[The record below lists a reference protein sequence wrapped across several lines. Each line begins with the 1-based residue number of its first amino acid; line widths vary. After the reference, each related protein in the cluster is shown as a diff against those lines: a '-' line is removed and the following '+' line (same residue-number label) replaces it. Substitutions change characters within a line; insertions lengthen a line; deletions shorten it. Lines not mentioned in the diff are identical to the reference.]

1 MGTPLRIFVSEEEAE
16 ADRLE
21 SLARQLREEL
31 LLEADGVEDVV
42 PLAGGAA
49 PPGARAVGV
58 AEIGALLVTLTKS
71 AGALR
76 EIIGLVRS
84 WRGRRA
90 TRPTIRLELGGDVL
104 EISEATEEQVA
115 GTYELFISRHA
126 ASGDRDR
133 DHGAGAGGAGGA
145 AGGAG
150 GRGEG
155 PG

>member
-1 MGTPLRIFVSEEEAE
+1 MGTPLRIYVSEEEAE

-21 SLARQLREEL
+21 QLARQLREEL
-31 LLEADGVEDVV
+31 LLLEADDIEDVV
-42 PLAGGAA
+42 PLATGGPA
-49 PPGARAVGV
+49 PPGSRAVGV
-58 AEIGALLVTLTKS
+58 VEIGALLVTLSKS

-76 EIIGLVRS
+76 DIIGLLRS

-90 TRPTIRLELGGDVL
+90 SRPTIRLELGGDVL

-126 ASGDRDR
+126 ARSQ
-133 DHGAGAGGAGGA
+133 GG
-145 AGGAG
+145 
-150 GRGEG
+150 EKG